1 LGDENMKL
9 RSKTLVLSGVII
21 VAMVL
26 ILLVISQFVFLNTY
40 SDFENRYSQHVMKDE
55 MNQFNQTISSMNQT
69 ANDWAHWDDAYSFVS
84 GNNPSFITNNLPSSI
99 FSRLHMNL
107 IMFVD
112 DNGKIVYG
120 KAYDLQTNQSMNLPQ
135 NFTSFTNDSSIL
147 QHNNLEGLSGILNLP
162 EGALL
167 LISKPILNSHEQGPV
182 KGTLIMGRYLT
193 REELTSFVNIPNST
207 LSVSGYN
214 NASNA
219 PDLIQAQNSLSYN
232 NTTVQILG
240 PNSVAAYI
248 LLKDIYGNPALILKS
263 EMART
268 LYNSYLNTVLYFIVS
283 IILVGLLFM
292 GLVLYYLD
300 RNVLNRLD
308 KIISDILDIGKKG
321 DLKRRIK
328 VSGDDEL
335 SDLASSINN
344 TFHALQKSEK
354 LLEDSEE
361 KYRSIFENTGTA
373 MIITDEN
380 MNITLTNRT
389 FQNILNQKG
398 DQIEGKLNWI
408 EMLVPDDREKIKN
421 YHKIDEKKDVN
432 SAIVPKT
439 YEVQSMIKG
448 DLRDFFA
455 TFEFIPGTKSSLIS
469 LIDIT
474 DRKRAEGLLNTSLK
488 EKELLLREIH
498 HRVKNSLQI
507 ISSLLSLQAS
517 EFDDN
522 LIIEK
527 YKESENRIHTIALI
541 HENLYQSTDISNI
554 DFKNYLE
561 ILIDDIM
568 YSYKVDREMI
578 KTVLDLN
585 DYELGIETAIP
596 VGLIINELVSNALKH
611 AFKSGEKG
619 EIKIVL
625 EKYDDTYTLTVQDN
639 GIGLPDDIHPEN
651 TKSLGLMLVN
661 ALVTQLEGKMS
672 FEVKN
677 GTSFK
682 IIFKEL
688 EYRDRI

>member
-1 LGDENMKL
+1 MKL

-26 ILLVISQFVFLNTY
+26 ILLIISQFVFINTY
-40 SDFENRYSQHVMKDE
+40 SDFENKYSQHVMKDE
-55 MNQFNQTISSMNQT
+55 LTMFNQTISSMNQT

-84 GNNPSFITNNLPSSI
+84 GNNPSFISNNLPSSI
-99 FSRLHMNL
+99 FSRLHLNI

-112 DNGKIVYG
+112 NNGKIVYG
-120 KAYDLQTNQSMNLPQ
+120 KAYDLQTNQSMNIPQ
-135 NFTSFTNDSSIL
+135 NFTSFTNDSKIL
-147 QHNNLEGLSGILNLP
+147 QQNNVDGLSGILNLP

-193 REELTSFVNIPNST
+193 REELSSFVNIPNST
-207 LSVSGYN
+207 LSIAGY
-214 NASNA
+214 SNA
-219 PDLIQAQNSLSYN
+219 NNSPDLIKAQNSLSYN

-240 PNSVAAYI
+240 PNSIAAYV

-268 LYNSYLNTVLYFIVS
+268 LYNSYLNSVLYFIMS

-308 KIISDILDIGKKG
+308 KIISDIMDVGKKG
-321 DLKRRIK
+321 DLKRRVNI
-328 VSGDDEL
+328 SGDDEL
-335 SDLASSINN
+335 SELASSINN
-344 TFHALQKSEK
+344 TFQALQKSEK
-354 LLEDSEE
+354 QLEDSEE

-380 MNITLTNRT
+380 MTITLANRT
-389 FQNILNQKG
+389 FKNILNQKG
-398 DQIEGKLNWI
+398 NQIEGKLNWI
-408 EMLVPDDREKIKN
+408 EMLVPDDREKIEI
-421 YHKIDEKKDVN
+421 YHKIDENKDVN

-439 YEVQSMIKG
+439 YEVQSMING
-448 DLRDFFA
+448 DLIDFFA

-474 DRKRAEGLLNTSLK
+474 DRKKSERLLKTSLK

-507 ISSLLSLQAS
+507 ISSLLTLQAS

-527 YKESENRIHTIALI
+527 YKETENRIHTIALI

-568 YSYKVDREMI
+568 YSYKVDRKMI
-578 KTVLDLN
+578 KTMLDLN

-611 AFKSGEKG
+611 AFKSSEKG
-619 EIKIVL
+619 EIRVVL
-625 EKYDDTYTLTVQDN
+625 EKFDDTYALTVQDN
-639 GIGLPDDIHPEN
+639 GIGLPNNIVPEN
-651 TKSLGLMLVN
+651 SKSLGLMLVN

-672 FEVKN
+672 FDVKN

-682 IIFKEL
+682 ITFKEL
-688 EYRDRI
+688 EYQERF

>member
-1 LGDENMKL
+1 MKL

-55 MNQFNQTISSMNQT
+55 MTQFNQTISSMNQT

-135 NFTSFTNDSSIL
+135 NFTSFTNDSAII
-147 QHNNLEGLSGILNLP
+147 QHKNLEGLSGILNLP

-193 REELTSFVNIPNST
+193 REELTSFVNIPNNT
-207 LSVSGYN
+207 LSVAGYN
-214 NASNA
+214 NANNA
-219 PDLIQAQNSLSYN
+219 PDLIKAQNSLSYN

-248 LLKDIYGNPALILKS
+248 LLKDIYGNPSLILKS

-321 DLKRRIK
+321 DLKRRVK

-354 LLEDSEE
+354 QLEDSEE

-380 MNITLTNRT
+380 MNITLANRI
-389 FQNILNQKG
+389 FQNILNPKG
-398 DQIEGKLNWI
+398 DQIKRKLNWI

-474 DRKRAEGLLNTSLK
+474 DRKRAEGLLKTSLK

-639 GIGLPDDIHPEN
+639 GIGLPDEIHPEN
-651 TKSLGLMLVN
+651 SKSLGLMLVN
-661 ALVTQLEGKMS
+661 ALVTQLDGKMS

-677 GTSFK
+677 GTAFK

-688 EYRDRI
+688 EYQERI

>member
-1 LGDENMKL
+1 MKL

-55 MNQFNQTISSMNQT
+55 MTQFNHTISSMNQT

-99 FSRLHMNL
+99 FSRLHMNI

-112 DNGKIVYG
+112 NNGKIVYG

-135 NFTSFTNDSSIL
+135 NFTSFTNDSAIL
-147 QHNNLEGLSGILNLP
+147 QHNNLDGLSGILNLP

-167 LISKPILNSHEQGPV
+167 LISKPILNSHENGPV

-207 LSVSGYN
+207 LSVAGYN
-214 NASNA
+214 NANNS
-219 PDLIQAQNSLSYN
+219 PDLIKAQNSLSYN

-240 PNSVAAYI
+240 PNSVASYI

-268 LYNSYLNTVLYFIVS
+268 LYNSYLNIVLYFIVS

-308 KIISDILDIGKKG
+308 KIINDIMDIGKNG
-321 DLKRRIK
+321 DLKRRVK

-354 LLEDSEE
+354 QLEDSEE

-380 MNITLTNRT
+380 MTITLANRT
-389 FQNILNQKG
+389 FKNILNQKG

-408 EMLVPDDREKIKN
+408 EMLVPDDRKKIEI

-439 YEVQSMIKG
+439 YEVQSMING

-474 DRKRAEGLLNTSLK
+474 DRKRAEDLLKTSLK

-568 YSYKVDREMI
+568 YSYKVDRKMI

-611 AFKSGEKG
+611 AFKSGEMG
-619 EIKIVL
+619 EIKIIL
-625 EKYDDTYTLTVQDN
+625 DKQDDTYTLTVQDN
-639 GIGLPDDIHPEN
+639 GVGLPDDILPEN
-651 TKSLGLMLVN
+651 SKSLGLMLVN
-661 ALVTQLEGKMS
+661 ALVTQLEGKIS

-688 EYRDRI
+688 EYQKRI

>member
-1 LGDENMKL
+1 MKL
-9 RSKTLVLSGVII
+9 RSKTLILSGVII

-26 ILLVISQFVFLNTY
+26 ILLLISQFVFLNTY

-55 MNQFNQTISSMNQT
+55 ITQFNHTLSSMNQS

-99 FSRLHMNL
+99 FSRLHLNI

-112 DNGKIVYG
+112 NNGKIVYG

-135 NFTSFTNDSSIL
+135 NFTSFTNDSAIL
-147 QHNNLEGLSGILNLP
+147 QHNNIEGLSGILNLP

-193 REELTSFVNIPNST
+193 REELTNFVNIPNST
-207 LSVSGYN
+207 LSVAEYN
-214 NASNA
+214 NINNT
-219 PDLIQAQNSLSYN
+219 PDLIKAQNSLSYN

-240 PNSVAAYI
+240 SNSVEAYI

-308 KIISDILDIGKKG
+308 KIISDIMDIGKKG
-321 DLKRRIK
+321 DLKRRVK

-335 SDLASSINN
+335 SDLAFSINN

-354 LLEDSEE
+354 QLEDSEE

-380 MNITLTNRT
+380 MTITLANRT
-389 FQNILNQKG
+389 FKNILNEKW

-408 EMLVPDDREKIKN
+408 EMLVPDDREKIEI
-421 YHKIDEKKDVN
+421 YHKIDEKKDIN

-439 YEVQSMIKG
+439 YEVQSRING

-455 TFEFIPGTKSSLIS
+455 TFEFIPGTKNSLIS

-474 DRKRAEGLLNTSLK
+474 DRKRSEVLLKNSLK

-596 VGLIINELVSNALKH
+596 VGLIINELVSNSLKH
-611 AFKSGEKG
+611 AFKSGDNG
-619 EIKIVL
+619 EIRIVL
-625 EKYDDTYTLTVQDN
+625 DKHNETYTLTVQDN
-639 GIGLPDDIHPEN
+639 GVGLPDNILMEN
-651 TKSLGLMLVN
+651 SKSLGLMLVN
-661 ALVTQLEGKMS
+661 ALVTQLEGEIS

-682 IIFKEL
+682 ISFKEL
-688 EYRDRI
+688 EYQKRI

>member
-1 LGDENMKL
+1 MKL

-55 MNQFNQTISSMNQT
+55 MTQFNQTISSMNQT

-135 NFTSFTNDSSIL
+135 NFTSFTNDSAII
-147 QHNNLEGLSGILNLP
+147 QHKNLEGLSGILNLP

-193 REELTSFVNIPNST
+193 REELTSFVNIPNNT
-207 LSVSGYN
+207 LSVAGYN
-214 NASNA
+214 NANNA
-219 PDLIQAQNSLSYN
+219 PDLIKAQNSLSYN

-248 LLKDIYGNPALILKS
+248 LLKDIYGNPSLILKS

-321 DLKRRIK
+321 DLKRRVK

-354 LLEDSEE
+354 QLEDSEE

-380 MNITLTNRT
+380 MNITLANRI
-389 FQNILNQKG
+389 FQNILNPKG
-398 DQIEGKLNWI
+398 DQIKRKLNWI

-432 SAIVPKT
+432 SAIIPKT

-474 DRKRAEGLLNTSLK
+474 DRKRAEGLLKTSLK

-639 GIGLPDDIHPEN
+639 GIGLPDEIHPEN
-651 TKSLGLMLVN
+651 SKSLGLMLVN
-661 ALVTQLEGKMS
+661 ALVTQLDGKMS

-677 GTSFK
+677 GTAFK

-688 EYRDRI
+688 EYQERI

>member
-1 LGDENMKL
+1 MKL

-55 MNQFNQTISSMNQT
+55 LTQFNQTISSMNQT

-120 KAYDLQTNQSMNLPQ
+120 KAYDLQTNQSINLPQ
-135 NFTSFTNDSSIL
+135 NFTSFTNDSAIL

-214 NASNA
+214 NANNA
-219 PDLIQAQNSLSYN
+219 PDLIKAQNSLSYN

-283 IILVGLLFM
+283 IIIVGLLFM

-321 DLKRRIK
+321 DLKRRVK

-380 MNITLTNRT
+380 MNITLANRT

-408 EMLVPDDREKIKN
+408 GMLVPDDREKIKN
-421 YHKIDEKKDVN
+421 YHKIDVKKDVN

-474 DRKRAEGLLNTSLK
+474 DRKRAEGLLKTSLK

-651 TKSLGLMLVN
+651 SKSLGLMLVN

-688 EYRDRI
+688 EYLERI

>member
-1 LGDENMKL
+1 MKL

-55 MNQFNQTISSMNQT
+55 LTQFNQTISSMNQT

-135 NFTSFTNDSSIL
+135 NFTSFTNNSAIL

-214 NASNA
+214 NANNA
-219 PDLIQAQNSLSYN
+219 PDLIKAQNSLSYN

-321 DLKRRIK
+321 DLKRRVK

-380 MNITLTNRT
+380 MNITLANRT
-389 FQNILNQKG
+389 FQNILNQRG
-398 DQIEGKLNWI
+398 DQIEGRLNWI

-474 DRKRAEGLLNTSLK
+474 DRKRAEGLLKTSLK

-651 TKSLGLMLVN
+651 SKSLGLMLVN

-688 EYRDRI
+688 EYLERI